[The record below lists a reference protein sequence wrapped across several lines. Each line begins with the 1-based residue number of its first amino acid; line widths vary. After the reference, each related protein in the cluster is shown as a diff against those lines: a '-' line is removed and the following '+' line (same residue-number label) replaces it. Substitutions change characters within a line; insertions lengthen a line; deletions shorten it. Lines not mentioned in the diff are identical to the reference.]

1 MVYIYLIFLQ
11 NDLKCILM
19 RVSSGKYKG
28 WKVACPR
35 VGYVRP
41 VMAIIR
47 EAFFSILFN
56 QISGINF
63 LDVFTGTG
71 IMSLEAL
78 SRGAS
83 LVHLVDYN
91 KFSKNVLIKNFD
103 IVNEPYK
110 FFFTKA
116 EFFLAKRD
124 LFYDLI
130 YLDPPFNYPLKKNLL
145 EIISKNKSLNKNAKI
160 IIHYPARENLDN
172 NILRL
177 SKYDFRKYGGSRL
190 DFFEVNLDI

>member
-1 MVYIYLIFLQ
+1 MH
-11 NDLKCILM
+11 
-19 RVSSGKYKG
+19 VSAGKYKG
-28 WKVACPR
+28 LKVACPK
-35 VGYVRP
+35 VGDVRP
-41 VMAIIR
+41 VMAVVR

-56 QISGINF
+56 QILGVKF

-103 IVNEPYK
+103 IVSEPYR

-116 EFFLAKRD
+116 ELFLARSD

-130 YLDPPFNYPLKKNLL
+130 YLDPPFNYPFKENLL

-160 IIHYPARENLDN
+160 IIHYPTRENLDN

-177 SKYDFRKYGGSRL
+177 SKYDSRKYGGSKL
-190 DFFEVNLDI
+190 DFFKVNIDV